1 MGEPI
6 TSIRNLGPK
15 TAEAFKR
22 AGIGDAETLRALGP
36 DEGYKRLLLAGGT
49 PHFAMFWALVLGLQ
63 GRPWND
69 ISSTEKKAL
78 RKRFNAVKR
87 SLREAEKRRK
97 AKAPTDGLSDEEA
110 RLKLEAA
117 LDRLGVRAVAGD

>member
-1 MGEPI
+1 MGEPV

-15 TAEAFKR
+15 TAEICAK
-22 AGIGDAETLRALGP
+22 AGIPDAETLRALGA
-36 DEGYKRLLLAGGT
+36 DEGYKRMLLAGSS

-69 ISSTEKKAL
+69 ITPTEKKDL

-97 AKAPTDGLSDEEA
+97 AKEPTDGLSDDEA
-110 RLKLEAA
+110 WLKLETA
-117 LDRLGVRAVAGD
+117 LDALGVRAIPEA